1 MKRPSK
7 PSHQLKPEAVKEWA
21 KSLSLKDHAQW
32 LNNLSERKGKR
43 SKEPFAKEE
52 VQALKLQQ
60 EKQEQEAQALKLK
73 QEKLEQEERA
83 LAQALRKVLAGSPR

>member
-1 MKRPSK
+1 MQRPLR
-7 PSHQLKPEAVKEWA
+7 QLNFEAVKEWA

-52 VQALKLQQ
+52 AQALKLQQ
-60 EKQEQEAQALKLK
+60 EKQEQEAHALKLK
-73 QEKLEQEERA
+73 QDKLEQEERA
-83 LAQALRKVLAGSPR
+83 LAQALKKVLAGGPR